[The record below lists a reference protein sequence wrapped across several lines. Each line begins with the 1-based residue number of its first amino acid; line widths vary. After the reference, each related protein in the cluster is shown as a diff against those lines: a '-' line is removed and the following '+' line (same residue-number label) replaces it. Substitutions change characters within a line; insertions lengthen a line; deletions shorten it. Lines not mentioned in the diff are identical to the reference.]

1 MVNNPHDSQQVDDES
16 RLTPYWRPLLTG
28 LLAIIV
34 VALTVMAAALLATRD
49 ATLST
54 RPATPLAAATT
65 PYAPA
70 LTPTDTS
77 TPQPTS
83 TATPLPLDT
92 ATATRTPTATSTRTP
107 TATSTA
113 TSTATPTPIPT
124 DTATVTSTSTST
136 STSTPTMTTTPPPTP
151 TLPVCYQPPGWG
163 DPYLWESYT
172 VRPDDN
178 LVALAIIYRTTYQ
191 DILGAN
197 CLYNPDDFVPGLRL
211 LLPRLTRP
219 LPSSMTTRKRL
230 PAASYPSVRTWAV
243 PALVPWPGPMPTPSQ
258 QEATRLPPPA
268 AIASAYLRPA
278 ANGALPS
285 SANTGP
291 RAPSPRRHQRSSLL
305 RFSLLPRSLGAQA
318 I

>member
-1 MVNNPHDSQQVDDES
+1 MANNPRGIQQVNDES
-16 RLTPYWRPLLTG
+16 RLTRCWRPLLTG
-28 LLAIIV
+28 LFAIIV

-70 LTPTDTS
+70 FTPTNTS

-83 TATPLPLDT
+83 TATPLPPDT
-92 ATATRTPTATSTRTP
+92 ATATRTPTATATRTP

-113 TSTATPTPIPT
+113 TSTATPTPSPT
-124 DTATVTSTSTST
+124 DTATVAST

-163 DPYLWESYT
+163 DPSTWESYT
-172 VRPDDN
+172 VGDDDN

-197 CLYNPDDFVPGLRL
+197 CLYDPDDFVPGLRL

-219 LPSSMTTRKRL
+219 LPSSMTTHNRL
-230 PAASYPSVRTWAV
+230 PTATYPPVRTWAA
-243 PALVPWPGPMPTPSQ
+243 PTLVPGPGQMPTPSQ
-258 QEATRLPPPA
+258 PKATRLPPPA

-278 ANGALPS
+278 ANTTLPS
-285 SANTGP
+285 IANTGLRP
-291 RAPSPRRHQRSSLL
+291 RPHAGTNVRPCSDFHCFPV
-305 RFSLLPRSLGAQA
+305 A
-318 I
+318 

>member
-1 MVNNPHDSQQVDDES
+1 MVNNPHGIQQVNDES

-28 LLAIIV
+28 LFAIIV

-49 ATLST
+49 ATLSA

-77 TPQPTS
+77 TPQPMS
-83 TATPLPLDT
+83 TATPLPPDT
-92 ATATRTPTATSTRTP
+92 ATATRTPTATTTRAPTATATHTPTATATHTATRTP

-113 TSTATPTPIPT
+113 ASTATPTPIST
-124 DTATVTSTSTST
+124 GTATVTSTSTSM
-136 STSTPTMTTTPPPTP
+136 PTMTTTPPPTP
-151 TLPVCYQPPGWG
+151 TLPVCYQPQGWG
-163 DPYLWESYT
+163 DPSTWESYT
-172 VRPDDN
+172 VGDDDN

-230 PAASYPSVRTWAV
+230 PT
-243 PALVPWPGPMPTPSQ
+243 LVPWPGPMHISSQ
-258 QEATRLPPPA
+258 PKATRLPPPA
-268 AIASAYLRPA
+268 AIASAYLRPS

-291 RAPSPRRHQRSSLL
+291 RPRPHAGTNL
-305 RFSLLPRSLGAQA
+305 RPCSDFHSFPVA
-318 I
+318 